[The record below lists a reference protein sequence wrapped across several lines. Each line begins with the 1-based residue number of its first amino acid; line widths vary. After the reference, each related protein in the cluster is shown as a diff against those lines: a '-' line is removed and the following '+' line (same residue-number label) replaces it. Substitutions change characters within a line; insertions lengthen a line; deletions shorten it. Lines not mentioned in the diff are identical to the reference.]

1 MTEQNFQNNRLS
13 DAQAKSYERKI
24 VFAAMLVFA
33 VLIAG
38 VFYLVSLFKGDPVT
52 PLTPPAANLTA
63 AATAATAAPD
73 GLTLAHPRS
82 AYDLPVTQHEKNPKL
97 HFATGRVTAIVPR
110 HDIMSNGSAR
120 QNLYA
125 RTEFT
130 VPEHNR
136 NCFFHQYMGLTAT
149 YKVNDMVPI
158 QYDPNAKDFCG
169 TARVVK

>member
-1 MTEQNFQNNRLS
+1 MTDSDKTTPHLS
-13 DAQAKSYERKI
+13 AAEAKSYERKI
-24 VFAAMLVFA
+24 A
-33 VLIAG
+33 
-38 VFYLVSLFKGDPVT
+38 
-52 PLTPPAANLTA
+52 LTA
-63 AATAATAAPD
+63 LLFLAVIIIGSIYTAKLLFRPSPAPAPMSVALPSSFD
-73 GLTLAHPRS
+73 GLTLANPRN

-97 HFATGRVTAIVPR
+97 HFATGRVTSIVPR

-136 NCFFHQYMGLTAT
+136 NCFFHQYMGLTAV